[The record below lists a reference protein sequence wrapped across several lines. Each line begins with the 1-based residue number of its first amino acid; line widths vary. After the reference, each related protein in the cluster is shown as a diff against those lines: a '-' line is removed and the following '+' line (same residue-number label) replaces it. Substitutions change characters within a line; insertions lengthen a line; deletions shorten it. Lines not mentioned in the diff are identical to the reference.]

1 MKTLLMVLL
10 VLIASAATA
19 VAGYFYGFDQGQ
31 TQAQN
36 VRAEFFSQRAGAPS
50 GAMPEASQTG
60 QPGQAG
66 QRAGGNLAARGTAGT
81 IKSVQGNT
89 LQLTAADGSAVNVT
103 LDAQTTIQKLA
114 PGASADL
121 QAGQRVTIQGNTT
134 GGTLT
139 ARLIIV
145 GLGQ

>member
-1 MKTLLMVLL
+1 MM
-10 VLIASAATA
+10 
-19 VAGYFYGFDQGQ
+19 
-31 TQAQN
+31 
-36 VRAEFFSQRAGAPS
+36 S
-50 GAMPEASQTG
+50 GRPMA
-60 QPGQAG
+60 
-66 QRAGGNLAARGTAGT
+66 
-81 IKSVQGNT
+81 
-89 LQLTAADGSAVNVT
+89 SAVNVT